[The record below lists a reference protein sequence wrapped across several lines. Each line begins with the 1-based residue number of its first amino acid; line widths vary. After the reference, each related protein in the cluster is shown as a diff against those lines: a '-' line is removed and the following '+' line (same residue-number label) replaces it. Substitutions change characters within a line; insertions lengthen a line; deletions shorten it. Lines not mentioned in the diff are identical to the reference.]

1 MFMAT
6 LSYPITQSGVESGIM
21 HDLLND
27 AKLGI
32 LCGTIASALFGSL
45 ILNKT
50 LPKAEA

>member
-1 MFMAT
+1 MST
-6 LSYPITQSGVESGIM
+6 LSYPVTSSGAESEIM
-21 HDLLND
+21 YKLLND

-50 LPKAEA
+50 LPKASA